1 MGTGTS
7 RGANDLNYI
16 GNSIKTRFLF
26 SVIRG
31 NLYADKNAYRLK
43 RLVAA
48 LAKELTFLF
57 TDGVEIDWHGHRV
70 RVFFAC
76 LGMKGDWP
84 ALTKLGQLERHHL
97 RDGAKQVGIC
107 HLCKA
112 GMPDHPWH
120 HSSFLELQPMHLDSP
135 IPWTQPS
142 SLFQVPQIGQDQRHS
157 TALMFST
164 PFTRVLRGTCA
175 PMLLLLGGY
184 MGITFIVSISFPT
197 IVYRVKDH
205 KVWGLCLTCLWFRFF
220 NL

>member
-1 MGTGTS
+1 MVIQVQPLMGTGTS

-70 RVFFAC
+70 RVSFAC

-120 HSSFLELQPMHLDSP
+120 HSSFLELQRMHLDSP

-142 SLFQVPQIGQDQRHS
+142 SLFQVPQDWTRPETFYRIDVFHTFHKGVAGDLCANAIAPWWVYGDYVYNFHQFPHHS
-157 TALMFST
+157 L
-164 PFTRVLRGTCA
+164 
-175 PMLLLLGGY
+175 
-184 MGITFIVSISFPT
+184 
-197 IVYRVKDH
+197 
-205 KVWGLCLTCLWFRFF
+205 
-220 NL
+220 